1 MPIIPDDPLDV
12 TRAKVLKMNGVLYPG
27 GDGNYSSTGRF
38 VFNLIKE
45 MNDNGTY
52 VPIWGTCAGMHELS
66 SYVADEG
73 WAVHDV
79 YDMDSASLT
88 LDFAYDNPEDIK
100 IFQGLGPKAKL
111 FETYNVTYNS
121 HHWSLNPNKFD
132 PVTGDKGLTK
142 WFKPTSLSYMPAP
155 DSRPFVASYET
166 TGENAKY
173 PFYGTQYHP
182 EKAARIF
189 SEEQAVN
196 HSWLSIELNNHFA
209 EFFVYD
215 CRKNNN
221 SYGNYSQVQKA
232 IIQNHKLLV
241 TNQWYDSV
249 YLFQHA
255 NLLTAGFALVGILT
269 SFVF

>member
-1 MPIIPDDPLDV
+1 MPIVPDDPLDV

-173 PFYGTQYHP
+173 PFYGT
-182 EKAARIF
+182 
-189 SEEQAVN
+189 
-196 HSWLSIELNNHFA
+196 
-209 EFFVYD
+209 
-215 CRKNNN
+215 
-221 SYGNYSQVQKA
+221 
-232 IIQNHKLLV
+232 
-241 TNQWYDSV
+241 
-249 YLFQHA
+249 
-255 NLLTAGFALVGILT
+255 
-269 SFVF
+269 